1 MRTDSAATKHRGI
14 SLLVA
19 PIDTPGIEVRTF
31 PTLGGGSLCETF
43 LDGVEIPAANLVG
56 EVNGGWDILMVT
68 LDFERVTAE
77 KLGGFAWVLDAVE
90 ARLLVT
96 DRLDLG
102 AAEKI
107 ARLRGELH
115 ASRLLSFRAAD
126 MLDRGLPGSAT
137 SAMAKLSGARLAQSI
152 GDAAI
157 DLLGLE
163 GLGDAS
169 PDAAIQG
176 RAAALYRASVGSTIA
191 GGTAEVQQLVIARRG
206 LGLR

>member
-1 MRTDSAATKHRGI
+1 
-14 SLLVA
+14 
-19 PIDTPGIEVRTF
+19 
-31 PTLGGGSLCETF
+31 
-43 LDGVEIPAANLVG
+43 
-56 EVNGGWDILMVT
+56 
-68 LDFERVTAE
+68 
-77 KLGGFAWVLDAVE
+77 
-90 ARLLVT
+90 
-96 DRLDLG
+96 
-102 AAEKI
+102 
-107 ARLRGELH
+107 
-115 ASRLLSFRAAD
+115 

-152 GDAAI
+152 GDAAV

-169 PDAAIQG
+169 PEAAIQG